1 MNRLLFIFLAIMPLL
16 GQAQEKNNLFFVF
29 LNTNPDKEVLDSCR
43 IAELQTQHLAN
54 IERLY
59 QEGKIIAAGPFYSGG
74 GLFVFKEQ
82 SLLAVEKLVQT
93 DPAIAANRFKLE
105 IYPLEIS
112 SGKIAPYMEPLEMT
126 TLVFIRIS
134 ENAKIKAQKQL
145 KELHRRF
152 GKQILFSAYFRNE
165 KGGFVVL
172 DADFKT
178 VNEELDKG
186 ENSRTKTLIVKQLYI
201 AKGTFVSE
209 QKK

>member
-1 MNRLLFIFLAIMPLL
+1 MIPLL
-16 GQAQEKNNLFFVF
+16 GKAQPNNNLFFVF

-43 IAELQTQHLAN
+43 IAELQAKHLAN

-74 GLFVFKEQ
+74 GLFVFKEK

-112 SGKIAPYMEPLEMT
+112 FGKIAPYTKPLEMT
-126 TLVFIRIS
+126 TLVFIRLS
-134 ENAKIKAQKQL
+134 ENAKIKTKKQL
-145 KELHRRF
+145 KVLHRKF
-152 GKQILFSAYFRNE
+152 GKQIRFSAYFMNE

-172 DADFKT
+172 DADFNT
-178 VNEELDKG
+178 VKEELEKG
-186 ENSRTKTLIVKQLYI
+186 VNSWANVLSVKQLYV
-201 AKGTFVSE
+201 AEGTFVSD